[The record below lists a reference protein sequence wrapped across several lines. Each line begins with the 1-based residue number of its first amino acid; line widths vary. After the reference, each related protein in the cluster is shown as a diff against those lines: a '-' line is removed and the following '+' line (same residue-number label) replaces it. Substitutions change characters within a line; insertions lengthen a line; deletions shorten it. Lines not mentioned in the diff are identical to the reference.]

1 MQSRTVQLA
10 LSTYECASR
19 GDSVT
24 TIGALPGD
32 DSVPALLT
40 SNSRSDNSS
49 VPAISAADALADVL
63 ADTLAD
69 TLADALADTLADTL
83 ADALADIMGS
93 AGFFTARFA
102 LGAATPDLL
111 RCICFIANVE
121 PHTLCN

>member
-69 TLADALADTLADTL
+69 TLADALADTLAD
-83 ADALADIMGS
+83 ALADIMGS